1 MGLNTSKYVIT
12 KTTQLKDTWYRLIF
26 NNTSWKKIYDNVS
39 TAPGSPTFQ
48 NFIKEKLLERGFLD
62 VDFGSASSVSW
73 MLDGVDDVRI
83 RAEGGA
89 DSLNY
94 FLDWTGILRVKIPK
108 TNCII
113 KFKDKNNNV
122 VLLTPEN
129 EQYQIG
135 NINNGTWQSQY
146 QKDLDPNL
154 SNEERWVNLSRI
166 GAEFA
171 VAQDESSEIKNKGI
185 FYLSSE
191 DERYYQTDAP
201 NPSTDHKKWFSIPLY
216 EISFGIEQVEPY
228 TWTTEQGKSWT
239 PNQLKFPSMV
249 KYSNILNENKN
260 DSGRA
265 VSLPE
270 VSSAADASN
279 YEQDENGYCYIKDDE
294 ENIVYNKFLNQ
305 FARKTKINNGYRV
318 NGNQS
323 LELMSFNNNIYD
335 YDKQPGQYLFNGNKK
350 QTYGSKENA
359 NQTIQKQNVPYF
371 GGQPAIYP
379 IVLYDNSN
387 TIDDNPMSTLTLT
400 VTSQSISFDNQ
411 TWRNFSAGEDLLVAA
426 IRREGEWTAEKA
438 PNWKIK
444 RLSGETEVNMA
455 GKNDTFYFEITDF
468 AQKGT
473 LAMKDFEF
481 YEVEPGSYTIYQE
494 NKIEKMPFTK
504 KIKNSAIKNL
514 YIIDNDKT
522 WNSDIKYVSDHAV
535 GKDSSGRTAGKNF
548 KIFLGQYNDD
558 KATWQDHLN
567 LKMNFQVNNIR
578 FIKPYSSEE
587 KLFYGSGEPSEKEG
601 ATGSQANNTCTAY
614 VTWDIQNR
622 TDSDNLNHDTGAAW
636 SGTIEDFLAIGRI
649 QRVFYAVPG
658 SFPSFISYFPADDE
672 KHIIIHNTTSDK
684 IEWYKTY
691 SSQQHLN
698 YDSQN
703 DSNNS
708 TSAYYNYKY
717 RLQTGGSTYPNAW
730 SVYLKVGY
738 INNAYRPY
746 ALALILIKNGKL
758 LNIS

>member
-1 MGLNTSKYVIT
+1 MAMWINWYPIFETGVNYAYTYKNTLNKPIVRVESEKLKNIFKCKEVIGEITLQVIT
-12 KTTQLKDTWYRLIF
+12 NQTYYIKYDNNFLKTDYPQRLYLVL
-26 NNTSWKKIYDNVS
+26 IYD
-39 TAPGSPTFQ
+39 
-48 NFIKEKLLERGFLD
+48 
-62 VDFGSASSVSW
+62 
-73 MLDGVDDVRI
+73 
-83 RAEGGA
+83 
-89 DSLNY
+89 
-94 FLDWTGILRVKIPK
+94 K
-108 TNCII
+108 TQCKTI
-113 KFKDKNNNV
+113 KFKRGNLYIKINTEKGECESDSYTTISDELELINDVTSYGYANTDIGIK
-122 VLLTPEN
+122 LPISQFTLT
-129 EQYQIG
+129 
-135 NINNGTWQSQY
+135 
-146 QKDLDPNL
+146 
-154 SNEERWVNLSRI
+154 EE
-166 GAEFA
+166 
-171 VAQDESSEIKNKGI
+171 
-185 FYLSSE
+185 
-191 DERYYQTDAP
+191 
-201 NPSTDHKKWFSIPLY
+201 
-216 EISFGIEQVEPY
+216 FGIEYNLDPY
-228 TWTTEQGKSWT
+228 IWTTEAGESWT
-239 PNQLKFPSMV
+239 PSQLKFSSMV
-249 KYSNILNENKN
+249 NYSNILTEDDS
-260 DSGRA
+260 DSGD
-265 VSLPE
+265 STLLPE
-270 VSSAADASN
+270 TSNAAGA
-279 YEQDENGYCYIKDDE
+279 EHFLQDDDDYCYIEDNE
-294 ENIVYNKFLNQ
+294 GNIVYNKLLNQ
-305 FARKTKINNGYRV
+305 FARKTKINNGYRI
-318 NGNQS
+318 NRNQS
-323 LELMSFNNNIYD
+323 LELLSFGNNIYD
-335 YDKQPGQYLFNGNKK
+335 INQKTEGQFLFSGNKK
-350 QTYGSKENA
+350 QKYGLKKDDNVNSIL
-359 NQTIQKQNVPYF
+359 QQNIPYF

-411 TWRNFSAGEDLLVAA
+411 TWRNFSADEDLLVAA
-426 IRREGEWTAEKA
+426 IRCEGEWTAEKA

-455 GKNDTFYFEITDF
+455 GKNDTFYFEVTDF

-504 KIKNSAIKNL
+504 KIENSAIKNL

-522 WNSDIKYVSDHAV
+522 WDSDIKYVSDHAI

-558 KATWQDHLN
+558 KETWQDHLN
-567 LKMNFQVNNIR
+567 LKMNFQVNNIH

-587 KLFYGSGEPSEKEG
+587 KLFYRSGEPSEKEG
-601 ATGSQANNTCTAY
+601 ETGSQANNTCTAY
-614 VTWDIQNR
+614 VSWDIQNR

-649 QRVFYAVPG
+649 QRIFYAVPG
-658 SFPSFISYFPADDE
+658 SFPSFISYFPTDDK
-672 KHIIIHNTTSDK
+672 KHIINHNTISDK
-684 IEWYKTY
+684 IEWYKIY

-717 RLQTGGSTYPNAW
+717 RLQRGGGTYPNAW

-758 LNIS
+758 LNI